1 VSLVAGPP
9 LQRNRNGNDQS
20 MYTFGVNSKE
30 LSPEDYRSLAE
41 FRYQIRRFLN
51 FSEAAALAAGLN
63 PKQHQLLLALKGLPH
78 DSEPTIGRLASR
90 LHIRPHSA
98 VELIDRLCESGH
110 IRRRRASQDR
120 RQVLIEITRKG
131 EAVLQKLSLI
141 HRQELESAAALL
153 VGPLNRLMKGKA
165 GQ

>member
-1 VSLVAGPP
+1 MKPKDLTP
-9 LQRNRNGNDQS
+9 D
-20 MYTFGVNSKE
+20 
-30 LSPEDYRSLAE
+30 DYRSLAE

-63 PKQHQLLLALKGLPH
+63 PKQHQLLLALKGLPG
-78 DSEPTIGRLASR
+78 DTEPTIGRLASR

-98 VELIDRLCESGH
+98 VELVDRLCESGH
-110 IRRRRASQDR
+110 IRRRRSDQDR

-131 EAVLQKLSLI
+131 ETVLQKLSLI

-153 VGPLNRLMKGKA
+153 VGPLNRLVKGKSLL
-165 GQ
+165 